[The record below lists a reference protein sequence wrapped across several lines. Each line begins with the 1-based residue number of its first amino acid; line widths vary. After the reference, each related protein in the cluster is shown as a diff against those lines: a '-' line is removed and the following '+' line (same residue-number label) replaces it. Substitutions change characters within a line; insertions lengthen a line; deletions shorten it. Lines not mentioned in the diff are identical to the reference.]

1 MTISAKKIAMGAMVA
16 LSLGVASTTPAAA
29 WCNGWGCG
37 GGGWGGGGGMN
48 PGAAAAL
55 GALGGVA
62 VGAAIANSARPPAY
76 YEAPPPAECWLE
88 RRPVYDSWGNYL
100 GRRRVR
106 VCE

>member
-1 MTISAKKIAMGAMVA
+1 MTISAKKIAIGAMVA
-16 LSLGVASTTPAAA
+16 LSLGAASTTPAAA
-29 WCNGWGCG
+29 WCNGWGC
-37 GGGWGGGGGMN
+37 GGGGMN

-76 YEAPPPAECWLE
+76 YYEAPPPAECWLE